1 MPFQLTEPTK
11 VSITKTNTR
20 TEIHGEDRV
29 RAIDI
34 CFKLEGSNELLDLIQ
49 PGLRQ
54 HHFHSKALDAKQD
67 SLPDVLVP
75 LPDLRFPN
83 LPRSYA
89 YTLGSTG
96 KLRGYRFVWD
106 FDVEESHV
114 DFTDVALSK
123 LTYEI
128 EDDPGRCTIF
138 GTIQYNG
145 EELEDNEMYGELSG
159 LGADGDIYIKLI
171 APGELLPAKKGY
183 RAGRPDTPQGEV
195 VPDGQ
200 GELGDV
206 EEDADA
212 DGDDEPL
219 DQSTPEGAFAATA
232 EGGGE

>member
-106 FDVEESHV
+106 FGVEESHV

-128 EDDPGRCTIF
+128 E
-138 GTIQYNG
+138 
-145 EELEDNEMYGELSG
+145 
-159 LGADGDIYIKLI
+159 LI